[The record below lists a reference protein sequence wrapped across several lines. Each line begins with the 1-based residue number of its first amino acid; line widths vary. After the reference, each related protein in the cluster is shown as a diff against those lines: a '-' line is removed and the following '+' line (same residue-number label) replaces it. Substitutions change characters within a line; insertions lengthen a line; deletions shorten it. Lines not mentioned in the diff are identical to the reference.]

1 MHSRSRSLILAST
14 ITLALTAMA
23 VPAFATPPSQE
34 LANARHEAQISTTF
48 ALNHYL
54 RSNDLQVSVE
64 QGTAT
69 LTGIVD
75 EDISKDLAKQIAL
88 GVAGITAVDNQIK
101 VEPDYVATRST
112 AERSFGDVIEDA
124 SITAAVKS
132 KLLWSRHSSG
142 LNTNVSTDR
151 GRVMLQGDAD
161 SAAARDLATLLAA
174 NTRGVVAVDNQLLVH
189 GAKPTATEGVKQAAR
204 EQGSDMSDA
213 WITTKVKST
222 LVFSSNVHS
231 ADIDVSTSSGVVTL
245 TGNVATGA
253 ERALAIELAQNV
265 RGVKNVKSSG
275 LTI

>member
-1 MHSRSRSLILAST
+1 MRSRSRNLILASAT
-14 ITLALTAMA
+14 TLALTGMA
-23 VPAFATPPSQE
+23 APTLAASPSAE

-48 ALNHYL
+48 ALNRYL
-54 RSNDLQVSVE
+54 QSNDLQVSVE
-64 QGTAT
+64 NGKAT

-75 EDISKDLAKQIAL
+75 EDISKDLAKQIVL
-88 GVAGITAVDNQIK
+88 GIAGITAVDNQIK
-101 VEPDYVATRST
+101 VEPDYVVPHSA
-112 AERSFGDVIEDA
+112 AERSFGDIIEDA

-142 LNTNVSTDR
+142 LNTSVQTDR
-151 GRVMLQGDAD
+151 GTVTLQGDAD

-174 NTRGVVAVDNQLLVH
+174 NTRGVVAVDNQLLVD
-189 GAKPTATEGVKQAAR
+189 GAKPTAAENIRQAAR
-204 EQGSDMSDA
+204 ETGNDMSDG

-222 LVFSSNVHS
+222 LMYSSNVRS
-231 ADIDVSTSSGVVTL
+231 ADIDVSTRSGVVTL

-265 RGVKNVKSSG
+265 RGVKNVNSSG